1 VTARAV
7 GLTSVSGAWK
17 DAQMPGALDGL
28 RVLDLTWGAAG
39 ALGVLLVAEQ
49 GADTIKVEPP
59 GGDPFRGYD
68 GYKVWTRSRRAVQ
81 VDLKSDVGRAA
92 FLRLAESA
100 DVVVESFRPGVADRL
115 GVGFEA
121 CAAINPRLVYCSV
134 PGWPEGHRNADRP
147 GYDALVQAASGQQW
161 EQPGWRPGPIFL
173 AMPMP
178 SMGAIYLVASGV
190 LAALVAREST
200 GRGQH
205 VRTSLLQGVFLYT
218 TQIWQQAERAD
229 AAYYGLMA
237 KSHPPGIHQG
247 MLFECANREF
257 VHVSI
262 MSGLTPLKSLDDV
275 LGVEAPP
282 PSDLAGLLPLE
293 QQLLLNERRREAF
306 LRWPRDKLVAE
317 LLANNHAVE
326 AVVEPEDQFGH
337 PQLQANGMVAVL
349 DDPDLGPSTQIGVPI
364 HLLGTPGGI
373 AAPQPRVGEHDAEV
387 WGDLGYD
394 TDEIA
399 AITGGGNRVVLGTGA
414 RRAESRRVPPNPP
427 APPPDVTVRRAL
439 DGVRVIDFG
448 QYLAGPFGPMIL
460 ADLGAD
466 VIKVE
471 PVAGDGMRMA
481 ATPFFGCQRG
491 KRDLALNIKTPEGLE
506 LALALVRSAD
516 VVHHNMTKGTAA
528 RLGLDYDA
536 CRAVNPEVVYCNT
549 YAYGL
554 EGPLSHFGGL
564 DPLYQASA
572 GLEHEA
578 GAVRHGHEPLYYRFG
593 MCDASN
599 AMLSVVGVLAALVH
613 QRRTGQG
620 QELWTSLMD
629 GGAVFASD
637 VLLDQDGN
645 PSRRPKLDARQQGFG
660 PFYRLYETNDG
671 WIQVCALSDADR
683 AALFDGTGVDG
694 DIEADAIEVALET
707 AFATKAAVTWSHVL
721 DDAGVPNEV
730 AVDVDGGRLALY
742 DADAER
748 LGLVTEY
755 EHPLV
760 GRLRQFGETI
770 SFSDTPGRIFG
781 PPPRVGEH
789 TRMLLEELGVPS
801 ADHERL
807 RADGVVGWPDET
819 YAWGW

>member
-1 VTARAV
+1 
-7 GLTSVSGAWK
+7 
-17 DAQMPGALDGL
+17 MPGALDGL

-39 ALGVLLVAEQ
+39 ALGVLLLAEQ

-59 GGDPFRGYD
+59 GGDPFRAYD

-92 FLRLAESA
+92 FLRLAETA
-100 DVVVESFRPGVADRL
+100 DVVVESFRPGVADHL

-121 CAAINPRLVYCSV
+121 CAAVNPRLVYCSV
-134 PGWPEGHRNADRP
+134 PGWPEGHRHADRP
-147 GYDALVQAASGQQW
+147 GYDALIQAASGQQW

-178 SMGAIYLVASGV
+178 SMGAFYLVASGV

-218 TQIWQQAERAD
+218 TQIWQHAERAD
-229 AAYYGLMA
+229 AAFFGLMA

-247 MLFECANREF
+247 MLFECENREY

-262 MSGLTPLKSLDDV
+262 MSGLAPVKTLDEV

-282 PSDLAGLLPLE
+282 PSALEGLLPLE

-326 AVVEPEDQFGH
+326 AVVEPEDQFAH
-337 PQLQANGMVAVL
+337 PQLKANGMVAAL
-349 DDPDLGPSTQIGVPI
+349 TDPDLGATTQIGVPI
-364 HLLGTPGGI
+364 HLLGTPGAI
-373 AAPQPRVGEHDAEV
+373 AGPQPRVGEHDTEV

-394 TDEIA
+394 A
-399 AITGGGNRVVLGTGA
+399 AAISSITGGGTPIRVGTGA
-414 RRAESRRVPPNPP
+414 RRVESRRVPAMRV
-427 APPPDVTVRRAL
+427 APSPDVSVPRAL

-491 KRDLALNIKTPEGLE
+491 KRDIALNIKDPRGLE
-506 LALALVRSAD
+506 LAFELVRTAD

-528 RLGLDYDA
+528 RLGLDYGA
-536 CRAVNPEVVYCNT
+536 CRAVKPDVVYCNT

-554 EGPLSHFGGL
+554 DGPLSHFGGL

-578 GAVRHGHEPLYYRFG
+578 GAVRHGHEPLYYRYG

-613 QRRTGQG
+613 QRRTGEG

-637 VLLDQDGN
+637 VLLHGDG
-645 PSRRPKLDARQQGFG
+645 SATRRPKLDARQCGFG

-671 WIQVCALSDADR
+671 WIQVCALTDEQR
-683 AALFDGTGVDG
+683 AALATVTGVALDAESTAV
-694 DIEADAIEVALET
+694 EAALEAAFT
-707 AFATKAAVTWSHVL
+707 AKTAVMWSHHL

-730 AVDVDGGRLALY
+730 AIDVDGGQAALF

-748 LGLVTEY
+748 LGLVVEY
-755 EHPLV
+755 EHPLL

-770 SFSDTPGRIFG
+770 SFSDTPGRILG
-781 PPPRVGEH
+781 PPPRVGED
-789 TRMLLEELGVPS
+789 TRALLEELGVPA
-801 ADHERL
+801 ADHEQL
-807 RADGVVGWPDET
+807 RSAGIVGWPDDT

>member
-1 VTARAV
+1 
-7 GLTSVSGAWK
+7 
-17 DAQMPGALDGL
+17 MPGALEGL

-59 GGDPFRGYD
+59 GGDPFRRYD

-81 VDLKSDVGRAA
+81 VDLKSDAGRAA
-92 FLRLAESA
+92 FLRLVETA

-115 GVGFEA
+115 GVGFGA
-121 CAAINPRLVYCSV
+121 CAAVNPRLVYCSV

-173 AMPMP
+173 AMPVP

-218 TQIWQQAERAD
+218 TQIWQEAEHAD
-229 AAYYGLMA
+229 PAFYGLMA
-237 KSHPPGIHQG
+237 KTHPPGVHQG

-257 VHVSI
+257 VHISV
-262 MSGLTPLKSLDDV
+262 MSGLTPLKSLDEV

-306 LRWPRDKLVAE
+306 LRWPRDQLIAE
-317 LLANNHAVE
+317 LLENNHAVE
-326 AVVEPEDQFGH
+326 AVVEPEDQFAH

-349 DDPDLGPSTQIGVPI
+349 EDPDLGPCTQIGVPI
-364 HLLGTPGGI
+364 HLLGTPGRIVG
-373 AAPQPRVGEHDAEV
+373 PQPRVGEHDAAV
-387 WGDLGYD
+387 WGGLGFD
-394 TDEIA
+394 GDEIT
-399 AITGGGNRVVLGTGA
+399 AITGGGTPVPLGTGA
-414 RRAESRRVPPNPP
+414 RRPESRRVAAPP
-427 APPPDVTVRRAL
+427 AAPSAAVAVRRAL
-439 DGVRVIDFG
+439 DGVRVLDFG

-471 PVAGDGMRMA
+471 PIAGDGMRMA

-491 KRDLALNIKTPEGLE
+491 KRDIALNVKQPEGLQ
-506 LALALVRSAD
+506 LALELVRGAD

-528 RLGLDYDA
+528 RLGLDYAA
-536 CRAVNPEVVYCNT
+536 CRAVNPAVVYCNT

-578 GAVRHGHEPLYYRFG
+578 GAVRHGHQPLYYRYG

-613 QRRTGQG
+613 QRRSGQG

-637 VLLDQDGN
+637 VLLDRDGN
-645 PSRRPKLDARQQGFG
+645 PSRRPKLDAHQQGFG

-671 WIQVCALSDADR
+671 WIQVCAVTDADR
-683 AALFDGTGVDG
+683 ASLFAGTGVDP
-694 DIEADAIEVALET
+694 ATAPDAIDAALEA
-707 AFATKAAVTWSHVL
+707 AFATKTAVTWSHVL
-721 DDAGVPNEV
+721 DEAGVPNEV

-748 LGLVTEY
+748 LGLVTQY
-755 EHPLV
+755 EHPLM

-789 TRMLLEELGVPS
+789 TRALLEELGIS
-801 ADHERL
+801 TADQDRL
-807 RADGVVGWPDET
+807 RAEGVVGWPDES